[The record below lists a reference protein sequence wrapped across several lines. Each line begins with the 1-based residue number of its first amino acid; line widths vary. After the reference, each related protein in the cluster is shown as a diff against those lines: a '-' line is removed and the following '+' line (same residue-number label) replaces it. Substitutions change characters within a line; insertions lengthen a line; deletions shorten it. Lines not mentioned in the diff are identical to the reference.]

1 MKLLVRNLD
10 RSTTEDQVKEFF
22 LDYGAVQSCTVVMD
36 KSSGVSK
43 GFGFVEMP
51 KAGEAKAA
59 IKNLNN
65 KLVGRNK
72 IRVKKAENK
81 DIEGNPIA

>member
-10 RSTTEDQVKEFF
+10 RLTTAEELKELFQAF
-22 LDYGAVQSCTVVMD
+22 GKVQSCNLITDQV
-36 KSSGVSK
+36 SGASK

-51 KAGEAKAA
+51 KAGDAKTA

-65 KLVGRNK
+65 MTVGSNK
-72 IRVKKAENK
+72 IRVKKAQGENT
-81 DIEGNPIA
+81 

>member
-1 MKLLVRNLD
+1 MKLIVRNLD
-10 RSTTEDQVKEFF
+10 RATTEEELNRMFQEF
-22 LDYGAVQSCTVVMD
+22 GTVQSCNLVID
-36 KSSGVSK
+36 QASGLSK

-65 KLVGRNK
+65 KSVGNSK
-72 IRVKKAENK
+72 IRVKKAEEK
-81 DIEGNPIA
+81 KA

>member
-10 RSTTEDQVKEFF
+10 RSTTEQELNDLFQAF
-22 LDYGAVQSCTVVMD
+22 GTVQSCNIIID
-36 KSSGVSK
+36 QASGLSK

-51 KAGEAKAA
+51 IAGEAKAA
-59 IKNLNN
+59 LKNLNN
-65 KLVGRNK
+65 KSIGNNK

-81 DIEGNPIA
+81 NA

>member
-10 RSTTEDQVKEFF
+10 RSTTEEELNELFREF
-22 LDYGAVQSCTVVMD
+22 GKVQSCDLVID
-36 KSSGVSK
+36 KDSGASK

-59 IKNLNN
+59 VKELNN
-65 KLVGRNK
+65 KTVGGNK
-72 IRVKKAENK
+72 IRVKKAEEK
-81 DIEGNPIA
+81 GT